1 MAGWEQMTRPN
12 IRHHQ
17 VQLDYSHDTL
27 ARLGEDF
34 YRYSRLDIP
43 LTFLLSDILEMMAT
57 TYQSY
62 FKLGAA
68 HASDGR
74 DHYFHFKVRTVK
86 EVHLIRVYQYVGHSF
101 TSEKPFLPPTE
112 E

>member
-1 MAGWEQMTRPN
+1 MTQPN
-12 IRHHQ
+12 IRQHQ

-27 ARLGEDF
+27 ARLGSDF

-62 FKLGAA
+62 FKLAA
-68 HASDGR
+68 VQASDGR
-74 DHYFHFKVRTVK
+74 DHYFHFTVRTTQ
-86 EVHLIRVYQYVGHSF
+86 EVHLIRIYQYVGHSF
-101 TSEKPFLPPTE
+101 TTEKPALPPS
-112 E
+112 